1 MSTKGIIASTETF
14 GAVDGPGVRYIIF
27 LQGCPLRCLY
37 CHNPETSYGNNPDCY
52 EATPKEAF
60 DAACRYRAYWKNGG
74 GITLSGG
81 EPLLQMEF
89 ATELFRL
96 AKAASVSTVID
107 TSGSPF
113 TEDKGWLQ
121 NFHELFS
128 LTDLFLLDIKHIDPA
143 AHRRLTGKDNEN
155 ILKFARYIAKNGGKM
170 WIRHVLVPG
179 YTDDEGS
186 LLALRAFIDE
196 LQSIAPGSV
205 ERVEVLPYHTFGVKK
220 YDGLGL
226 SYPLSGV
233 PEPTK
238 ESQNR
243 AERILCG

>member
-1 MSTKGIIASTETF
+1 
-14 GAVDGPGVRYIIF
+14 
-27 LQGCPLRCLY
+27 
-37 CHNPETSYGNNPDCY
+37 
-52 EATPKEAF
+52 
-60 DAACRYRAYWKNGG
+60 
-74 GITLSGG
+74 
-81 EPLLQMEF
+81 
-89 ATELFRL
+89 
-96 AKAASVSTVID
+96 
-107 TSGSPF
+107 
-113 TEDKGWLQ
+113 
-121 NFHELFS
+121 
-128 LTDLFLLDIKHIDPA
+128 
-143 AHRRLTGKDNEN
+143 
-155 ILKFARYIAKNGGKM
+155 M

-220 YDGLGL
+220 YAGLGL

>member
-89 ATELFRL
+89 ATDAAL
-96 AKAASVSTVID
+96 ARRNSSVANSIC
-107 TSGSPF
+107 SNGSP
-113 TEDKGWLQ
+113 
-121 NFHELFS
+121 
-128 LTDLFLLDIKHIDPA
+128 
-143 AHRRLTGKDNEN
+143 
-155 ILKFARYIAKNGGKM
+155 
-170 WIRHVLVPG
+170 
-179 YTDDEGS
+179 
-186 LLALRAFIDE
+186 
-196 LQSIAPGSV
+196 
-205 ERVEVLPYHTFGVKK
+205 
-220 YDGLGL
+220 
-226 SYPLSGV
+226 PLSV
-233 PEPTK
+233 IPPPFF
-238 ESQNR
+238 Q
-243 AERILCG
+243 